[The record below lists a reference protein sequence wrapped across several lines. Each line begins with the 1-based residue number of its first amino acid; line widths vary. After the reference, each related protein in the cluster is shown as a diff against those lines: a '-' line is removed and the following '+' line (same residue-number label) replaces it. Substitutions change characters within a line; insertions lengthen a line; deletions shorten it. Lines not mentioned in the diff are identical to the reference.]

1 MSKYKIRT
9 TDDDLDYGA
18 RVPIHKLPQSHPNSP
33 QVNIAPPP
41 TFKHNTPAY
50 NNTTIL
56 AEHTTYKYSYFV
68 N

>member
-1 MSKYKIRT
+1 MSKYNTRT
-9 TDDDLDYGA
+9 TAVDLDYGA
-18 RVPIHKLPQSHPNSP
+18 RVPTHSLPQSHPNSK

-41 TFKHNTPAY
+41 AFQHNTPTY

-56 AEHTTYKYSYFV
+56 AEQRTYKYPYFI